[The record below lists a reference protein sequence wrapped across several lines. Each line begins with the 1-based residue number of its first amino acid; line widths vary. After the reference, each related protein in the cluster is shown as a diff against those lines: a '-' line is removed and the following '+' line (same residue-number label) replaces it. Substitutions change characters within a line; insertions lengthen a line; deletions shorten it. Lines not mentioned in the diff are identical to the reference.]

1 MMSLQ
6 GALYPWRFRIVLA
19 LLALLVGVIA
29 WRIVDLQVMDQGF
42 LKGQGDARSVRHIPI
57 PAHRGLITDRNGEPL
72 AVSTPVTT
80 LWGNPKEL
88 QAARA
93 RWPELA
99 KALGQDAAVLS
110 ERLQSQASREFM
122 YLVRGLTPEQ
132 GQEILDLKIPGV
144 YAQEEFRR
152 FYPAGEVAAHV
163 VGFTDIDDRGREG
176 MELAYDEWLAGVPGK
191 RQVLKD
197 RRGRLIKDVQV
208 TKNAKPGKAMA
219 LSIDLRLQYLAHSEL
234 RNVVHEYGAKAASLV
249 MVDVKTGEILAMA
262 NQPTYNPNNRRN
274 LQPAAMRNRAMIDVF
289 EPGSTVKPFSIAA
302 ALATGKYQP
311 DSVVNTLPGWM
322 RIGRYT
328 IRDVSRGG
336 MLSLTGILMKSSN
349 VGISKIALD
358 IGAEPV
364 YAVMQQAGFG
374 QDTGL
379 GFPGERVGNLPN
391 HRKWRDAETA
401 SLAYGYG
408 LSVTA
413 VQLAHAY
420 AVLGNQGTNVP
431 LSLLRLDRA
440 QDGVQVI
447 DKQISGTVLQMLRAV
462 VEEEGGGGARAKVP
476 GYHVGGKSGTAKK
489 ISGTGGYTKD
499 AYRSFFAG
507 VAPLSNPRIAAVVVV
522 DEPSKGQY
530 YGGLVA
536 APVFGKVM
544 ARALR
549 LMNVAPDNL
558 PPPAELQTAEAA
570 KGKEGAA
577 DADAIESPAATRRQR
592 RPDPRADA
600 RQPQGSWWRPVP
612 GGAGAAA

>member
-507 VAPLSNPRIAAVVVV
+507 VAPLSDPRIAAVVVV

-570 KGKEGAA
+570 KGK
-577 DADAIESPAATRRQR
+577 
-592 RPDPRADA
+592 
-600 RQPQGSWWRPVP
+600 
-612 GGAGAAA
+612 GGRS

>member
-302 ALATGKYQP
+302 ALVTGKYQP

-570 KGKEGAA
+570 KGK
-577 DADAIESPAATRRQR
+577 
-592 RPDPRADA
+592 
-600 RQPQGSWWRPVP
+600 
-612 GGAGAAA
+612 GGRS

>member
-1 MMSLQ
+1 MTLQ
-6 GALYPWRFRIVLA
+6 GALYPWRFRIVLT
-19 LLALLVGVIA
+19 LLALLVGAIV

-88 QAARA
+88 QAAKS
-93 RWPELA
+93 RWPDLA
-99 KALGQDAAVLS
+99 KALGQDAATLS
-110 ERLQSQASREFM
+110 ERLRSQASREFI

-132 GQEILDLKIPGV
+132 GQEVLDLKIPGV

-208 TKNAKPGKAMA
+208 VKNAKAGKAMA

-234 RNVVHEYGAKAASLV
+234 RNVVQEYGAKAASLV

-302 ALATGKYQP
+302 ALGTGKYQP

-336 MLSLTGILMKSSN
+336 MLTLTGILMKSSN

-420 AVLGNQGTNVP
+420 AVLGNQGSNVP
-431 LSLLRLDRA
+431 LSLLRLDRT

-447 DKQISGTVLQMLRAV
+447 DKEISGIVLQMLRAV

-507 VAPLSNPRIAAVVVV
+507 VAPLSNPRIAAVIVV

-558 PPPAELQTAEAA
+558 PPPAELQTAETA
-570 KGKEGAA
+570 KGK
-577 DADAIESPAATRRQR
+577 
-592 RPDPRADA
+592 
-600 RQPQGSWWRPVP
+600 
-612 GGAGAAA
+612 GGRI

>member
-132 GQEILDLKIPGV
+132 GQEILDLRIPGV

-336 MLSLTGILMKSSN
+336 MLSLTGILMKSRN

-570 KGKEGAA
+570 KGK
-577 DADAIESPAATRRQR
+577 
-592 RPDPRADA
+592 
-600 RQPQGSWWRPVP
+600 
-612 GGAGAAA
+612 GGRS

>member
-1 MMSLQ
+1 MKLQ
-6 GALYPWRFRIVLA
+6 GALYPWRFIIVLA
-19 LLALLVGVIA
+19 LLALMVAGIT
-29 WRIVDLQVMDQGF
+29 WRIVTLQVLDQGF
-42 LKGQGDARSVRHIPI
+42 LKSQGDARSVRHIPI
-57 PAHRGLITDRNGEPL
+57 AAHRGLITDRHGEPL

-80 LWGNPKEL
+80 LWGNPREL
-88 QAARA
+88 QEARA
-93 RWPELA
+93 RWGELA
-99 KALGQDAAVLS
+99 KALNQDAAALS
-110 ERLQSQASREFM
+110 KRLQEQAEREFI

-132 GQEILDLKIPGV
+132 GQQVLDLKIPGV

-208 TKNAKPGKAMA
+208 VQNAKPGKALA
-219 LSIDLRLQYLAHSEL
+219 LSIDLRLQYLAHTEL
-234 RNVVHEYGAKAASLV
+234 RNVVQEHGAKAASLV
-249 MVDVKTGEILAMA
+249 MVDVRTGEILAMA

-274 LQPAAMRNRAMIDVF
+274 LQPAAMRNRALIDVF

-302 ALATGKYQP
+302 ALGTGKYRP
-311 DSVVNTLPGWM
+311 ESVIDTMPGWM

-336 MLSLTGILMKSSN
+336 QLSLTGILMKSSN

-364 YAVMQQAGFG
+364 HSVMHQAGFG
-374 QDTGL
+374 QSTGL

-391 HRKWRDAETA
+391 YRKWREAETA

-420 AVLGNQGTNVP
+420 AMLGNQGLNVP
-431 LSLLRLDRA
+431 LSLLRLD
-440 QDGVQVI
+440 QPQEGVQVI
-447 DKQISGTVLQMLRAV
+447 DRDISNTVLRMLQAV
-462 VEEEGGGGARAKVP
+462 VEEEGGGGARARVP

-489 ISGTGGYTKD
+489 VADTGGYAKD

-507 VAPLSNPRIAAVVVV
+507 VAPVSDPRIAIVVMV
-522 DEPSKGQY
+522 DEPSEGSY

-536 APVFGKVM
+536 APVFGKVA

-549 LMNVAPDNL
+549 LMNIAPDNL
-558 PPPAELQTAEAA
+558 PAS
-570 KGKEGAA
+570 A
-577 DADAIESPAATRRQR
+577 DLKT
-592 RPDPRADA
+592 
-600 RQPQGSWWRPVP
+600 
-612 GGAGAAA
+612 AGASTSKGGRI

>member
-1 MMSLQ
+1 MMTIK

-302 ALATGKYQP
+302 ALGTGKYQP

-364 YAVMQQAGFG
+364 YAVMRQAGFG

-558 PPPAELQTAEAA
+558 PPPAELQTAETSEG
-570 KGKEGAA
+570 KGGR
-577 DADAIESPAATRRQR
+577 S
-592 RPDPRADA
+592 
-600 RQPQGSWWRPVP
+600 
-612 GGAGAAA
+612 